1 MECIVRKREGGGKR
15 KEIWGG
21 EGEFRVRISFFFNPN
36 SALRF
41 LSLFAQLLFTIT
53 LLAQTNRNSL
63 QSRMTGRWND
73 NVCFK
78 YQ

>member
-1 MECIVRKREGGGKR
+1 MEKERRYGERGGIQGQD
-15 KEIWGG
+15 
-21 EGEFRVRISFFFNPN
+21 FFFFFFNPN

>member
-1 MECIVRKREGGGKR
+1 MYSQKERRGWRKKGDMGR
-15 KEIWGG
+15 

-41 LSLFAQLLFTIT
+41 LSLFAQLLFTTT

>member
-1 MECIVRKREGGGKR
+1 ME
-15 KEIWGG
+15 KERRYGG
-21 EGEFRVRISFFFNPN
+21 ERGNSGSGFLFFFNPN

>member
-1 MECIVRKREGGGKR
+1 MEKERRYGERGGIQGQD
-15 KEIWGG
+15 
-21 EGEFRVRISFFFNPN
+21 FFFFNPN